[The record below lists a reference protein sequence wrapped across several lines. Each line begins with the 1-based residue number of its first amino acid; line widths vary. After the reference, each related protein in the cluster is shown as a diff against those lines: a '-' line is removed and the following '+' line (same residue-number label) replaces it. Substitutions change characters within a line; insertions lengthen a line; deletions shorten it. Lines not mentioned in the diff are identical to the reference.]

1 MLHYS
6 TSYTKLNKLI
16 ANNRAICN
24 LVWSRF
30 QSTTQKTVIDE
41 IKLQTPEIKLE
52 DSLLAVNVKKDGDKQ
67 KTFAQLFK
75 ESKFVQLGTLE
86 KKTMIGRIVD
96 VVGDDLYI
104 DYGGKFNCVC
114 KRPERNQG

>member
-6 TSYTKLNKLI
+6 SSYTKLNKLI
-16 ANNRAICN
+16 ASNRAISN

-30 QSTTQKTVIDE
+30 QSKTQKTVIDD
-41 IKLQTPEIKLE
+41 IKQAPEIKLE
-52 DSLLAVNVKKDGDKQ
+52 NSLLAVNVKKDGDTQ
-67 KTFAQLFK
+67 KRFAQLFK

-86 KKTMIGRIVD
+86 KKTVIGRIVD

-114 KRPERNQG
+114 KRPGQNEG

>member
-6 TSYTKLNKLI
+6 PSYTKLNKLI

-41 IKLQTPEIKLE
+41 IKPAPEINLK
-52 DSLLAVNVKKDGDKQ
+52 DSLLAVNVKKDGDNQ
-67 KTFAQLFK
+67 KRFAQLFK

-86 KKTMIGRIVD
+86 QKTMIGRIVD